1 MKNTFLIVLLLAVS
15 ITFGQQ
21 KSFTNS
27 VETAKLENKNILLY
41 FSGSDWCAP
50 CVKFKKF
57 IVNTPEF
64 QTFAT
69 ENLII
74 YNADFPRLSKNKLA
88 KEVEKENEK
97 LADKY
102 NSKGLFPLI
111 LLLDTEGNVIKKW
124 EEFPKETV
132 EEFIAKLKK

>member
-1 MKNTFLIVLLLAVS
+1 MKKLIAIVLLLVNIGFAQQTE
-15 ITFGQQ
+15 TFKQ
-21 KSFTNS
+21 KL
-27 VETAKLENKNILLY
+27 ETAKTENKSVLLY

-69 ENLII
+69 ENLVI

-88 KEVEKENEK
+88 KEVEKENET

-102 NSKGLFPLI
+102 NSKGIFPLI
-111 LLLDTEGNVIKKW
+111 LLLDAEGNVIKKW
-124 EEFPKETV
+124 EEYPKETV
-132 EEFIAKLKK
+132 EEFIAKLKE

>member
-124 EEFPKETV
+124 EEFPKESV